1 MAKRRANGE
10 GNIRKRADGRWEG
23 RYTAGHDPVTGKQ
36 IFKNVLGKS
45 QAEVKEK
52 LTAAIQETAGL
63 DILKAE
69 QYTVETWLQFW
80 LDNFGKM
87 TMRPSTFESY
97 SGNLRVHIKPNI
109 GGIKL
114 TKLRT
119 SDLQKFYSKLLTEGR
134 VVRKESEKQP
144 KGLSPKTVRNVHI
157 FISTALDKAVA
168 EKLIPYNPAKACTL
182 PKGEHVEM
190 KTLPLD
196 KIAAFFAEAKN
207 SGVYEMYLLEIATGL
222 RRGEL
227 LGLKWTDVNYD
238 AGTIYIQR
246 QICRINGVVTE
257 GPLKTKNSYRKIVVP
272 ADVMQVLKDKQKKD
286 NGASEYV
293 FFSPLTN
300 GPISPD
306 SVLHMLHRVLDR
318 AGLPRIRFHDL
329 RHTFATMALQ
339 NGVDVKTLSNI
350 LGHFSA
356 GFTLDTYAHV
366 TTGMQQDAAN
376 KVGDFLKGNI

>member
-109 GGIKL
+109 GAIQL

-119 SDLQKFYSKLLTEGR
+119 SDLQQFYSKLLTEGR
-134 VVRKESEKQP
+134 IVRKESENQP

-168 EKLIPYNPAKACTL
+168 EKLIPYNPAKGCKL

-196 KIAAFFAEAKN
+196 KIAAFFAEGRKLPA
-207 SGVYEMYLLEIATGL
+207 
-222 RRGEL
+222 
-227 LGLKWTDVNYD
+227 
-238 AGTIYIQR
+238 AG
-246 QICRINGVVTE
+246 G
-257 GPLKTKNSYRKIVVP
+257 G
-272 ADVMQVLKDKQKKD
+272 
-286 NGASEYV
+286 
-293 FFSPLTN
+293 
-300 GPISPD
+300 
-306 SVLHMLHRVLDR
+306 
-318 AGLPRIRFHDL
+318 
-329 RHTFATMALQ
+329 
-339 NGVDVKTLSNI
+339 
-350 LGHFSA
+350 
-356 GFTLDTYAHV
+356 
-366 TTGMQQDAAN
+366 
-376 KVGDFLKGNI
+376 

>member
-1 MAKRRANGE
+1 ML
-10 GNIRKRADGRWEG
+10 GR
-23 RYTAGHDPVTGKQ
+23 
-36 IFKNVLGKS
+36 S

-52 LTAAIQETAGL
+52 LSAAIKETAGL
-63 DILKAE
+63 DLLRAE
-69 QYTVETWLQFW
+69 QYTVASWLQFW

-97 SGNLRVHIKPNI
+97 NGNLRVHIKPNI
-109 GGIKL
+109 GAIQL

-119 SDLQKFYSKLLTEGR
+119 SDLQIFYSKLLTEGR
-134 VVRKESEKQP
+134 IVRKESENQP

-168 EKLIPYNPAKACTL
+168 EKLIPYNPAKSCTL
-182 PKGEHVEM
+182 PKGEHMEM

-196 KIAAFFAEAKN
+196 KIAAFFAEAKI

-227 LGLKWTDVNYD
+227 LGLKWIDVDYNEN
-238 AGTIYIQR
+238 TIHVRR
-246 QICRINGVVTE
+246 QICRIDGAVTE

-272 ADVMQVLKDKQKKD
+272 TDVMVVLKKKQAKD
-286 NGASEYV
+286 DGASEYV

-366 TTGMQQDAAN
+366 TTSMQQDAAN

>member
-23 RYTAGHDPVTGKQ
+23 RCTAGHDPATGKQ
-36 IFKNVLGKS
+36 IFKNVPGES

-52 LTAAIQETAGL
+52 LSAAIRETAGL

-87 TMRPSTFESY
+87 TMPPSTFESY
-97 SGNLRVHIKPNI
+97 SGNLRVHIKPHI
-109 GGIKL
+109 DGIKL

-119 SDLQKFYSKLLTEGR
+119 SGLQKFYSKLLTEGR
-134 VVRKESEKQP
+134 IVRKESKKQP

-168 EKLIPYNPAKACTL
+168 EKLIPYNPAKGCKL
-182 PKGEHVEM
+182 PKGEHIEM

-196 KIAAFFAEAKN
+196 NIAASFAEAKN
-207 SGVYEMYLLEIATGL
+207 SGVYEMYLLEIVTGL

-227 LGLKWTDVNYD
+227 LGLKWTDVDYN
-238 AGTIYIQR
+238 AGRIYVQR
-246 QICRINGVVTE
+246 QICRIDGVDAE
-257 GPLKTKNSYRKIVVP
+257 GPLKTKNSYRKNLVP
-272 ADVMQVLKDKQKKD
+272 SDVMAVLEDKQKKD

-306 SVLHMLHRVLDR
+306 ILFFVITFVCGQIKNLSVFMQRGCRRFQQPMVCNV
-318 AGLPRIRFHDL
+318 IRDL
-329 RHTFATMALQ
+329 KIRH
-339 NGVDVKTLSNI
+339 N
-350 LGHFSA
+350 
-356 GFTLDTYAHV
+356 
-366 TTGMQQDAAN
+366 
-376 KVGDFLKGNI
+376 